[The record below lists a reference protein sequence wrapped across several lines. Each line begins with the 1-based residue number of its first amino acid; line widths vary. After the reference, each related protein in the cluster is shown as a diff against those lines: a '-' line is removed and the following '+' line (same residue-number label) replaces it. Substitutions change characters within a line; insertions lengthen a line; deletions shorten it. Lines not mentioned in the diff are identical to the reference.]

1 MGSLEAGG
9 DTLVL
14 VSTIVNVK
22 DIVRAYNDALP
33 NDRDVNRLLQSPPP
47 TARQTRRRVVRA
59 LASVWPHSAP
69 AI

>member
-22 DIVRAYNDALP
+22 DIVRAYNYALP
-33 NDRDVNRLLQSPPP
+33 NDRDVSRQLRFLPP
-47 TARQTRRRVVRA
+47 TAR
-59 LASVWPHSAP
+59 
-69 AI
+69 